1 MGVILKELC
10 LFSYIFIVKVAPDL
24 HARQCGGSKAH
35 CLSANLLPAQSF
47 ASMTWEKMYLEN
59 GRSLEPNPIQV
70 HLELG
75 SILGGKASL
84 LQMKICAPET
94 YIRLN
99 NRGKR
104 NPQLSSEIRVTE
116 RERERDQKNL
126 PHKRCCQYVAKQL
139 QELVFLNKE
148 NTYTSSA
155 MQCNAMQPV
164 SASLVLEHPLHS
176 NFIPHAPPKKKA
188 AAAIVSGTYLIVHN
202 VKPTRSKVQESA
214 KTRKTQ

>member
-10 LFSYIFIVKVAPDL
+10 LLFYIFIVKVAPDL

-35 CLSANLLPAQSF
+35 CSSADLLPAQSF
-47 ASMTWEKMYLEN
+47 ASMTWEKMHLEN

-116 RERERDQKNL
+116 TERERSKEL

-155 MQCNAMQPV
+155 MQCNATRFRL
-164 SASLVLEHPLHS
+164 ASTGASTPQQFYS
-176 NFIPHAPPKKKA
+176 
-188 AAAIVSGTYLIVHN
+188 
-202 VKPTRSKVQESA
+202 TRSPEKKSRCSDCLGHLPNRAQCE
-214 KTRKTQ
+214 TH

>member
-1 MGVILKELC
+1 MQAHECHSQREQQQQRTLPFC
-10 LFSYIFIVKVAPDL
+10 LHVKVAPDL

-35 CLSANLLPAQSF
+35 CLSAHLLPAQSF
-47 ASMTWEKMYLEN
+47 AINPNMTWEKIHLEN

-84 LQMKICAPET
+84 FQMKICAPEK

-99 NRGKR
+99 NQGKG
-104 NPQLSSEIRVTE
+104 NPQLSSEIRVKE

-126 PHKRCCQYVAKQL
+126 PHKRCCRYVAKQL

-155 MQCNAMQPV
+155 MQCNATRFRL
-164 SASLVLEHPLHS
+164 ASTGASTPQRFYS
-176 NFIPHAPPKKKA
+176 
-188 AAAIVSGTYLIVHN
+188 
-202 VKPTRSKVQESA
+202 TRSPEKKSRCGDCLGHLPNRAQCE
-214 KTRKTQ
+214 TH